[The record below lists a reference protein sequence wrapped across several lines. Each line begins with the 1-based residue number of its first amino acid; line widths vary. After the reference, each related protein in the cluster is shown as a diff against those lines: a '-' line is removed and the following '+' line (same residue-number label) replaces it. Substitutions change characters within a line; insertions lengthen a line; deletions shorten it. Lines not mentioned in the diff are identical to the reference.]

1 MMVALPAEV
10 YCLLG
15 ELKAAV
21 GSFLHFPH
29 FLHFHVH
36 TAAGSSLL
44 NTPAM
49 FPTFSGHCPYSGCSQ
64 HFHVFSHNS
73 QHLMFPSPSYAGD
86 SSYIFTFYI
95 IYFSVVSVVLCRV
108 LMGRQQISLT
118 WIKIPSGRVKRIW
131 PHHTVCGGGIYIHH
145 TGASKDIYTA
155 TTHCLNLKVTE
166 SRIFSLLLNSIN
178 QERPSRKQ
186 DKV

>member
-95 IYFSVVSVVLCRV
+95 IYFSVVSVVLCTV

-131 PHHTVCGGGIYIHH
+131 PHHTVCAGGIYIS
-145 TGASKDIYTA
+145 TTQGRVKIYIPPP
-155 TTHCLNLKVTE
+155 HIV
-166 SRIFSLLLNSIN
+166 SI
-178 QERPSRKQ
+178 
-186 DKV
+186 

>member
-21 GSFLHFPH
+21 GSFLHFPHFPHFLH

-95 IYFSVVSVVLCRV
+95 IYFSVSTCCIGCVVHSIDGPAANIAHLD
-108 LMGRQQISLT
+108 QNSL
-118 WIKIPSGRVKRIW
+118 
-131 PHHTVCGGGIYIHH
+131 
-145 TGASKDIYTA
+145 GASKENLAPPHSVWWWYIYPP
-155 TTHCLNLKVTE
+155 HRGE
-166 SRIFSLLLNSIN
+166 
-178 QERPSRKQ
+178 
-186 DKV
+186 